1 MYIYFGQQAW
11 AHVRCIALLLTSRQ
25 LKLSRDILWTL
36 NNASELGV
44 ITLVNKRG
52 AFRRYMY
59 PRIECIRELESAAIS
74 GAQPTV

>member
-44 ITLVNKRG
+44 ITLVEQRVYLVLTSVIIG
-52 AFRRYMY
+52 F
-59 PRIECIRELESAAIS
+59 
-74 GAQPTV
+74 QPFVG

>member
-44 ITLVNKRG
+44 ITLVEQGVYLVLLFPTIRWLTSRG
-52 AFRRYMY
+52 
-59 PRIECIRELESAAIS
+59 SS
-74 GAQPTV
+74 QV

>member
-44 ITLVNKRG
+44 ITLVEQG
-52 AFRRYMY
+52 VYLVLTSVIIGF
-59 PRIECIRELESAAIS
+59 
-74 GAQPTV
+74 QPFVG